1 MNENIKDDFKED
13 LINPEILLKNR
24 EELRKKFLLQK
35 ENTKKEKTTSI
46 NSKDEYLL
54 NLLKQ
59 NPEFKNALND
69 NNNEMNSL
77 LNTMIQNMIN
87 KMTNDPKQKKIMKKK
102 IKSLIENMNNK
113 IDYDPN

>member
-24 EELRKKFLLQK
+24 EELRKKFLLKK
-35 ENTKKEKTTSI
+35 ETTKKEKIVPI

-69 NNNEMNSL
+69 NDNNNEVNDLMN
-77 LNTMIQNMIN
+77 TIIQNMIN
-87 KMTNDPKQKKIMKKK
+87 KMTNDSKQKKAMKKK
-102 IKSLIENMNNK
+102 LKSLIENMKN
-113 IDYDPN
+113 I